1 MRMTGPLPSRIDDD
15 RRRQIFDS
23 LDEGVVVLGA
33 DGSVGD
39 WNSGALRLLG
49 LTADQLCRRAP
60 RDPSWRL
67 TWDNRTAIDPAGD
80 PVALAAQAAAVGQP
94 RCVIVHADGATR
106 WLTVTAHPID
116 DPVSG
121 ATTHLVATISDVTA
135 QREAEHQNAHYR
147 EIIDTLN
154 ASHRIVEESPIGM
167 CSVDVD
173 GNVLRSNMAFLAL
186 GGVDATSIL
195 PLFPADDAAT
205 LIDAFAWLIDGRTS
219 SVRIESRVKRPTG
232 VSTWCEVTA
241 VAMRQGMPDAAI
253 LLLIEDVTER
263 RRRETRLRQ
272 LAERDPLTG
281 LHNRRSFVQILGERL
296 TTLAR
301 PGRRSATTWT
311 LLLIDLDGFKNVND
325 TCGHAGGD
333 AVLIAVAAGIRDR
346 TRVADTVG
354 RLGGDE
360 FAVLFESSEPS
371 NGVAIAEQIIDR
383 IAESARS
390 VRGAPPV
397 TASIGIVHLRRGRT
411 AEETLD
417 DADRAMYRAKRA
429 GKSRA
434 MAANSG
440 D

>member
-1 MRMTGPLPSRIDDD
+1 MTGPMPAPIDADQ
-15 RRRQIFDS
+15 RRQIFDS
-23 LDEGVVVLGA
+23 LDQGVVVQDAG
-33 DGSVGD
+33 GSIRD
-39 WNSGALRLLG
+39 WNSAALRLLG
-49 LTADQLCRRAP
+49 LTADQLCRRTP
-60 RDPSWRL
+60 RDARWRM
-67 TWDNRTAIDPAGD
+67 TWDNRAPIESTRDPLET
-80 PVALAAQAAAVGQP
+80 VVEAASEGEP
-94 RCVIVHADGATR
+94 ISVIVRTDDDATV
-106 WLTVTAHPID
+106 WLSIAAHVIGEPGSDAASHI
-116 DPVSG
+116 
-121 ATTHLVATISDVTA
+121 VATIADVTA
-135 QREAEHQNAHYR
+135 QRQAEQQNAHYR

-167 CSVDVD
+167 CSVDIN

-186 GGVDATSIL
+186 GGADTTSIL
-195 PLFPADDAAT
+195 PLFPADDRAT

-232 VSTWCEVTA
+232 TSTWCEVTA

-281 LHNRRSFVQILGERL
+281 LHNRRSFVQIVGERL
-296 TTLAR
+296 TALAR
-301 PGRRSATTWT
+301 PVRRSATTWT

-333 AVLIAVAAGIRDR
+333 AVLVAVAAGIRDR

-360 FAVLFESSEPS
+360 FAVLFESSEGT
-371 NGVAIAEQIIDR
+371 NGIAIAEQIIER
-383 IAESARS
+383 IAEAARS
-390 VRGAPPV
+390 VPGAPPV
-397 TASIGIVHLRRGRT
+397 TASIGIVTLQRGRT

-417 DADRAMYRAKRA
+417 EADRAMYRAKRA

-434 MAANSG
+434 VAAS
-440 D
+440 